1 MQLKLRSPS
10 WWPSILPPSLFSNPE
25 MSFHLPIYANAMAHA
40 SITDLA
46 TWDEDFIDSC
56 PLSSGPIFVLG
67 RISLD

>member
-1 MQLKLRSPS
+1 M
-10 WWPSILPPSLFSNPE
+10 PPSLFSNPE